1 MIYNIYLNKNVKVF
15 KLDTYILTGQI
26 GAGKSEAQKILQA
39 LSYSC
44 FCADSM
50 VRNLYKRDFIIKKL
64 STISSDLVKNGVLNI
79 DLLRKLVFNNNDIMQ
94 EVENFIQPI
103 IFSEFQE
110 IENKYKNNIV
120 FIMPIIRN
128 SSLFEKYEMIYIFS
142 DESIRRKRIEKRDNY
157 DKDMIDNIFN
167 YQNSIDNYIN
177 KSKYKVENNGTLS
190 DLKEKIIKIIE

>member
-15 KLDTYILTGQI
+15 KLSTYILTGQI
-26 GAGKSEAQKILQA
+26 GSGKSEAQKILET

-50 VRNLYKRDFIIKKL
+50 VKNLYKNDHIMKKL
-64 STISSDLVKNGVLNI
+64 SNISSDLVKNDVVNM
-79 DLLRKLVFNNNDIMQ
+79 DLLRKLVFTNRYIMQ

-103 IFSEFQE
+103 IFSKFQE
-110 IENKYKNNIV
+110 IENKYKNNII

-128 SSLFEKYEMIYIFS
+128 SSLFEKYEILYIFS
-142 DESIRRKRIEKRDNY
+142 DESIRRKRVEKRDNY